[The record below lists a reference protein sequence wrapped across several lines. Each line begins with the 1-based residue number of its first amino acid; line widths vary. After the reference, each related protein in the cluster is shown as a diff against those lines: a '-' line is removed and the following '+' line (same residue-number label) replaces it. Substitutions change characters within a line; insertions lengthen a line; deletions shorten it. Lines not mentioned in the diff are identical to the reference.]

1 MCGCEVEKAKV
12 VVIRAVGEGY
22 RSDLGDVVRLSVET
36 ADGVKAVE
44 GGDC

>member
-1 MCGCEVEKAKV
+1 MCGCEVEKAEV
-12 VVIRAVGEGY
+12 VVVRAVGEGY
-22 RSDLGDVVRLSVET
+22 WSYLGDGVRLSVET